1 MLGTYTFKH
10 IAKAIEILRNIG
22 IDGIIIGSTCLDF
35 VVDRKSI
42 EGDIDLFVTS
52 LSLIMEEEKIYSVA
66 EENSWAIGTTSLGT
80 PSITMNIY
88 GSDITV
94 DLYENVMDFY
104 IPAEVIDLCK
114 RIQNIDGVE
123 VAYTAIECW
132 MVLKARRGADQD
144 IAMLST
150 IKELYDRNEIN
161 LDLNLVKKIIEIYE
175 EDSKYIYNRLRGLGF
190 KI

>member
-1 MLGTYTFKH
+1 M
-10 IAKAIEILRNIG
+10 R

-35 VVDRKSI
+35 TLNRKSI
-42 EGDIDLFVTS
+42 EGDIDLFITS
-52 LSLIMEEEKIYSVA
+52 MNLMIEEENIYRIA

-94 DLYENVMDFY
+94 DLYENIMDFY
-104 IPAEVIDLCK
+104 IPTEVLELC
-114 RIQNIDGVE
+114 RRTQNIDGVE
-123 VAYTAIECW
+123 IAYAAIECW
-132 MVLKARRGADQD
+132 IVFKARRGADSD

-150 IKELYDRNEIN
+150 IKELYDRNEIK
-161 LDLNLVKKIIEIYE
+161 LNLNLIKRIIELYE

-190 KI
+190 DI